1 MSNSVAAHPKPRIRF
16 TFWHGITL
24 GAVLIFVLFLI
35 YPLAR
40 LLLSSMASDTDVAL
54 KTYLDFFTKRYYY
67 ETLLHS
73 LVASVLAVV
82 MATLIGA
89 PLGYVVNRFNIPGK
103 SFLRAAIV
111 LTFVSPPFIGAYAWV
126 LLLGNNG
133 WVTKALAA
141 AGVSMPSIY
150 GLSGMVLVFTL
161 QAMPFMF
168 LMVGS
173 GLKSVDQ
180 SVEDASTNLGRRPF
194 GAVIS
199 AIAPLMIPAI
209 STGALLVFVTS
220 FSDIGTPQ
228 ILGGDYR
235 MLATLIYSEFN
246 SEHGGTP
253 VAASSLAFIMLVVTI
268 GALLVQR
275 SFSKRRSFGQ
285 ETVNPLRPI
294 RLRGW
299 KRFAAS
305 VFSYVVVLLS
315 GLPLLTIV
323 IASFLRSR
331 GPLLVAEFTLDGY
344 RDATRLSRA
353 LFNTLTFSAIST
365 LIAVAIGCLVGYVV
379 TRQRTRLAGLVDAFS
394 MVPFAVAGVVMGIAL
409 SVTFGD
415 APLFLAGTPVILI
428 LAYFIRR
435 LPYSVRSVSGMLSQM
450 GNQTEEA
457 SVNLGVSPAQTY
469 LRVTIP
475 MISPAILSGALLTF
489 ATIVR
494 EFNATVI
501 LYSGRTATLPVEVF
515 AQVLQGNFGQAAVIG
530 TVLIAISVVPIVILF
545 KFMGKGE
552 DVLI

>member
-1 MSNSVAAHPKPRIRF
+1 MSTNLLQNKPKLRIS
-16 TFWHGITL
+16 FWHVVTL
-24 GAVLIFVLFLI
+24 CAVLIFVLFLI
-35 YPLAR
+35 YPLA
-40 LLLSSMASDTDVAL
+40 LLLFSSMASDTGTAL
-54 KTYLDFFTKRYYY
+54 KTYVDFVTRKYYY
-67 ETLLHS
+67 ETLAHS
-73 LVASVLAVV
+73 LIASVLAVGV
-82 MATLIGA
+82 ATAIGA
-89 PLGYVVNRFNIPGK
+89 PLGYIVNRFNVPGK
-103 SFLRAAIV
+103 SFLRAAVV

-126 LLLGNNG
+126 LLLGTNG
-133 WVTKALAA
+133 WITKSLESFGIA
-141 AGVSMPSIY
+141 VPSIY
-150 GLSGMVLVFTL
+150 GLGGMVLVFTL

-180 SVEDASTNLGRRPF
+180 SVEDAAINLGRRPLR
-194 GAVIS
+194 AVTS
-199 AIAPLMIPAI
+199 AIAPLMVPAI
-209 STGALLVFVTS
+209 STGALLIFVTS

-228 ILGGDYR
+228 ILGGEYR
-235 MLATLIYSEFN
+235 MLAPLIYSEFSN
-246 SEHGGTP
+246 EHGGTP
-253 VAASSLAFIMLVVTI
+253 VVASSLAFVMLIVTI

-275 SFSKRRSFGQ
+275 TFSKRHSFGQ

-299 KRFAAS
+299 KRVFATTY
-305 VFSYVVVLLS
+305 SYSVVLLS
-315 GLPLLTIV
+315 SLPLLTIV
-323 IASFLRSR
+323 VASFLRSR
-331 GPLLVAEFTLDGY
+331 GPLLIAELTLDGY
-344 RDATRLSRA
+344 RNANRLSGA
-353 LFNTLTFSAIST
+353 LINTLTFSAVAT
-365 LIAVAIGCLVGYVV
+365 VIAVAIGCLVGYVV
-379 TRQRTRLAGLVDAFS
+379 TRQRTALAGLVDVFS

-409 SVTFGD
+409 SVTFGG
-415 APLFLAGTPVILI
+415 APLFLAGTPAILI

-450 GNQTEEA
+450 GTQTEEA
-457 SVNLGVSPAQTY
+457 SVNLGVPPSKTY
-469 LRVTIP
+469 LKVTIP

-545 KFMGKGE
+545 KLMGKDE